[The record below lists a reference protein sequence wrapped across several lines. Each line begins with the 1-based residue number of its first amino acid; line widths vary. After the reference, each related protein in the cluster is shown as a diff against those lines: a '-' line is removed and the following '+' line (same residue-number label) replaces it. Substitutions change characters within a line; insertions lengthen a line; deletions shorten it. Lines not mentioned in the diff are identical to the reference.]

1 MYLSLQT
8 FCCQLEELIHWLYN
22 VTDVTDLGTAP
33 RSSLTGLKSSLQL
46 YRVICGPGFWL
57 VHSRMV
63 AKLLNYKIKS
73 EITDAWYVVAQLI
86 VFLKSY
92 QRLFPEC

>member
-1 MYLSLQT
+1 
-8 FCCQLEELIHWLYN
+8 
-22 VTDVTDLGTAP
+22 
-33 RSSLTGLKSSLQL
+33 
-46 YRVICGPGFWL
+46 
-57 VHSRMV
+57 MV